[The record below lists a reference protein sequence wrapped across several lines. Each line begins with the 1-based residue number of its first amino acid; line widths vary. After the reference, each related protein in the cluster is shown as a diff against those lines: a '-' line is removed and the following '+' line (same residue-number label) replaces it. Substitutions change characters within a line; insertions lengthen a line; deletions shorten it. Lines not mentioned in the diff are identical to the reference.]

1 MKYNVKIEHISTEV
15 IFVTIKFMILMMLD
29 EKKNVSHSQRKFQ
42 SNFDCS
48 FGKLK
53 SNSKSNKPCC
63 RWI

>member
-15 IFVTIKFMILMMLD
+15 IFVTIKVMIR
-29 EKKNVSHSQRKFQ
+29 KKNVSHSQRKFQ
-42 SNFDCS
+42 MNFDCS
-48 FGKLK
+48 FEKFK